1 MPQQNLVSGTLSA
14 ADQQAVLDAIQ
25 TIRDKLPF
33 LTGLSREE
41 RASLPKMGDRSVGF
55 VQTAHQFAGQNVDR
69 PGADFGM
76 PEFTSDMELEAQ
88 LRPIEVALGQL
99 SETFSDTMLALRSD
113 LMVRST
119 FVYALMKVLGKASGA
134 FDDMRQAMGQRFKR
148 GSSKSQ
154 SGSGGGGGA
163 VPGGG
168 SGGPSGGGTGGT
180 T

>member
-14 ADQQAVLDAIQ
+14 ADQQAVLDSIQ
-25 TIRDKLPF
+25 AIRDKLPF

-41 RASLPKMGDRSVGF
+41 RAALPKMGNRSVSF

-69 PGADFGM
+69 LGADFGM
-76 PEFTSDMELEAQ
+76 SEFTQDFELEAQ
-88 LRPIEVALGQL
+88 LRPVETALGQL
-99 SETFSDTMLALRSD
+99 HEAFSDTMLALRSD

-154 SGSGGGGGA
+154 SGSGGGT
-163 VPGGG
+163 
-168 SGGPSGGGTGGT
+168 GGPSGGSTGGT
-180 T
+180 P